1 MKEGEKMKIKKVDEK
16 PMIIHTKEKP
26 KIHVR
31 ESKDAKIKGGNVYTV
46 EHVPGRKAKSDK
58 QVSTGNGGKEAFRRS
73 TIHQNKLSKLNPVT
87 WYKKKW
93 KDSNNSVKVKN
104 STIKN
109 AGLVGAS
116 TTVNQLEGGK
126 EVQDSIFIA
135 ATVAKPVTG
144 SASKGATLFRNK
156 VFSKQRE
163 KIKQIEA
170 GKKLGRKS
178 VKDNATS
185 SARKIAKESAKQTS
199 QGFAKFATKET
210 VKSGA
215 RVAGSA
221 TGTVAGG
228 PAGAVIGLAAG
239 EAIGIKMD
247 RREVNQ
253 SNRNR
258 KIRFFMDKMKSEE
271 NQTDSFAKLVK
282 DLIFKQAS
290 VLIKYVLKYVGIA
303 FLGLFLLLAV
313 TVLPIVLV
321 IAIIY
326 NSPLALFFP
335 PLESGDT
342 VMTVTSRYEA
352 EFNRDVKRL
361 ADNHTGYD
369 DGIIVYVDYEG
380 MAATPSN
387 YYDVMSVYMVKY
399 GVGDTAT
406 VMNDHS
412 KANLKTVF
420 EDMCSY
426 TTSVDTQTVENEDGS
441 TDTKTILHV
450 NVTLKSYQDMI
461 SIYNFKS
468 DEVELLNIMMNPENL
483 TLIGYTGGSG
493 GGSGGGGNAVSELTQ
508 EEINNIVSGISDA
521 SAKQTCKY
529 ALTKVGYP
537 YSQAYRDSGNYYD
550 CSSLAYYSW
559 KSAGVDISFGG
570 ATTAAAEAQGLD
582 EAGKTVSFE
591 EIQPGDLIFYSYTN
605 NGRYKNISHVA
616 IYVGNGKAVEALN
629 ESVGVIYRD
638 VSTGSIVM
646 VARP

>member
-1 MKEGEKMKIKKVDEK
+1 MKAGEKMKIKKVDEK

-26 KIHVR
+26 KIHVH

-46 EHVPGRKAKSDK
+46 EHVPGTKEKSDK
-58 QVSTGNGGKEAFRRS
+58 QASTGNGVKEAFRRS
-73 TIHQNKLSKLNPVT
+73 TIHQNKLRKLNPMT
-87 WYKKKW
+87 QYKKKR
-93 KDSNNSVKVKN
+93 KDSNNSVKIKN

-126 EVQDSIFIA
+126 EVQDSVFIA
-135 ATVAKPVTG
+135 ATAAKP
-144 SASKGATLFRNK
+144 
-156 VFSKQRE
+156 
-163 KIKQIEA
+163 
-170 GKKLGRKS
+170 

-185 SARKIAKESAKQTS
+185 SARKIVKESAKKTS
-199 QGFAKFATKET
+199 QGIAKYATKET

-228 PAGAVIGLAAG
+228 PAGTVIGLAAG
-239 EAIGIKMD
+239 EAIGIKVD
-247 RREVNQ
+247 RKEVKQ

-313 TVLPIVLV
+313 AVLPIVLV

-352 EFNRDVKRL
+352 EFNRDVKTL

-412 KANLKTVF
+412 EANLKTVF
-420 EDMCSY
+420 DDMCSY

-441 TDTKTILHV
+441 TDIKTILHV

-461 SIYNFKS
+461 SVYNFNS
-468 DEVELLNIMMNPENL
+468 DEVELLNITMNPENL
-483 TLIGYTGGSG
+483 ALIGYTGGSG
-493 GGSGGGGNAVSELTQ
+493 GESGGGGNAVSELTP

-521 SAKQTCKY
+521 SAKQTCIY

-559 KSAGVDISFGG
+559 ESAGVDISFGG

-605 NGRYKNISHVA
+605 NDRYKNISHVA

>member
-1 MKEGEKMKIKKVDEK
+1 MRIKKVDEK
-16 PMIIHTKEKP
+16 PMVIHTKEKS
-26 KIHVR
+26 KIHLH
-31 ESKDAKIKGGNVYTV
+31 ESKDAKIKGGNVYTI
-46 EHVPGRKAKSDK
+46 EHFQGSKANPHNQARAGNDGK
-58 QVSTGNGGKEAFRRS
+58 QSFRRS
-73 TIHQNKLSKLNPVT
+73 TIHQNKLRKLNPVT
-87 WYKKKW
+87 QYKKKW
-93 KDSNNSVKVKN
+93 KDSNKSVKTKN

-109 AGLVGAS
+109 VGLVSAS

-126 EVQDSIFIA
+126 EVQDSAFIA

-156 VFSKQRE
+156 VFAKQKT
-163 KIKQIEA
+163 KIQKIEA
-170 GKKLGRKS
+170 GKKLGRKAFR
-178 VKDNATS
+178 DTATS
-185 SARKIAKESAKQTS
+185 SARKVAKESAKKTS
-199 QGFAKFATKET
+199 KEFAKFATKET
-210 VKSGA
+210 AKSGA
-215 RVAGSA
+215 KVAGSV
-221 TGTVAGG
+221 TGTAAGG
-228 PAGAVIGLAAG
+228 PAGTVLGLAAG

-247 RREVNQ
+247 RKEVKQ

-313 TVLPIVLV
+313 AVLPIVLV

-352 EFNRDVKRL
+352 EFNRDVKTL
-361 ADNHTGYD
+361 ADHHTGYD

-387 YYDVMSVYMVKY
+387 YYDVMAVYMVKY

-420 EDMCSY
+420 DDMCRY
-426 TTSVDTQTVENEDGS
+426 TTTVDTQTMENEDGS

-461 SIYNFKS
+461 SVYNFNA
-468 DEVELLNIMMNPENL
+468 DEVELLNITMDPENL
-483 TLIGYTGGSG
+483 ALIGYTGGSG

-508 EEINNIVSGISDA
+508 EDINNIVSEISDA
-521 SAKQTCKY
+521 SAKQTCIY

-537 YSQAYRDSGNYYD
+537 YSQTYRDSGNYYD

-582 EAGKTVSFE
+582 EAGKTVSFD
-591 EIQPGDLIFYSYTN
+591 EIKPGDLIFYSYTN
-605 NGRYKNISHVA
+605 NDRYKNISHVA
-616 IYVGNGKAVEALN
+616 IYVGNSKAVEALN
-629 ESVGVIYRD
+629 ELVGVIYRD